1 MELVYIKDPDF
12 EVMMK
17 IVEIEQE
24 AFEGNGNVDLWI
36 IKALI
41 RYGLVFVIK
50 ENDKIV
56 CIVEYMQVFNKKSLF
71 LYGISTLK
79 EYRHKGYGNYILNET
94 EKILKNLSYEEI
106 ELTVAPENDIAINF
120 YKKHGYIQEKLL
132 KDEYGKGIHRYV
144 MRKKLF

>member
-1 MELVYIKDPDF
+1 M
-12 EVMMK
+12 
-17 IVEIEQE
+17 
-24 AFEGNGNVDLWI
+24 
-36 IKALI
+36 
-41 RYGLVFVIK
+41 
-50 ENDKIV
+50 
-56 CIVEYMQVFNKKSLF
+56 
-71 LYGISTLK
+71 K

>member
-1 MELVYIKDPDF
+1 MELVHIKNPDF

>member
-17 IVEIEQE
+17 IVEIEQG